1 MEQEASNSNKSEEII
16 LLEKQ
21 GRSSQKIRN
30 NGMGNLAQVSQ
41 SVGQNMTDIS
51 HIGTTPNKVS
61 KFTSIFSHKYEIYS
75 FKLFRSPPNPFGQT
89 FLFFFYQNLNPVS
102 GSKNCNKHHSKSCK
116 YNSNWNSSTTQRSW
130 IISTTKCTSTTTS

>member
-1 MEQEASNSNKSEEII
+1 MEQEASNSNKNEEII

-21 GRSSQKIRN
+21 GRSSQKIRS

-61 KFTSIFSHKYEIYS
+61 FNFSLFTPKSA
-75 FKLFRSPPNPFGQT
+75 T
-89 FLFFFYQNLNPVS
+89 FLFKAPFCGNPLIVKIFSLTISQN
-102 GSKNCNKHHSKSCK
+102 H
-116 YNSNWNSSTTQRSW
+116 
-130 IISTTKCTSTTTS
+130 

>member
-1 MEQEASNSNKSEEII
+1 MEQDAADSNKSEEII

-51 HIGTTPNKVS
+51 HIGTTPNRVS
-61 KFTSIFSHKYEIYS
+61 KSLPFTHISKFSSLLFLIRS
-75 FKLFRSPPNPFGQT
+75 FASL
-89 FLFFFYQNLNPVS
+89 
-102 GSKNCNKHHSKSCK
+102 KS
-116 YNSNWNSSTTQRSW
+116 
-130 IISTTKCTSTTTS
+130 